1 MRTEEGFGFD
11 ECGISPQRVTAGI
24 VLRRAAEG
32 EAVLAVAARR
42 FRSVFMDLGDDH
54 NCIHANPWS
63 GDLAAG
69 GVTEW
74 RGVLYLLRGSV
85 EDVAAEVAKREGIT

>member
-1 MRTEEGFGFD
+1 MVTIESTEGHQATVRVRGLAGHIRYWLA
-11 ECGISPQRVTAGI
+11 ECIN
-24 VLRRAAEG
+24 
-32 EAVLAVAARR
+32 
-42 FRSVFMDLGDDH
+42 DDH